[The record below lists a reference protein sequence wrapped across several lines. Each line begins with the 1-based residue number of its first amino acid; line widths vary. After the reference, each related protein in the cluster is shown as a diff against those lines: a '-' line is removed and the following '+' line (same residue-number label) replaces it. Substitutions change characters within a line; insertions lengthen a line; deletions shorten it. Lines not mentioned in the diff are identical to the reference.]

1 MYDFT
6 PQTADGKV
14 LWHFSM
20 SLDGFVAGPDHSM
33 DWLDGLSDTPGLIE
47 PYIETLGA
55 VLGGRDGYD
64 RYGDTK
70 PYGDWDGPV
79 FILTHHP
86 EDATPSPGVTFL
98 TCDVAEALRIA
109 VKAANGKN
117 VEVHS
122 ASIGRQ
128 LLQLG
133 LIDEIDLHVAPVL
146 LGDGIRLYDNP
157 GGTPIRLR
165 ATLQEDPL
173 AELTVR
179 YRPIR
184 DL

>member
-1 MYDFT
+1 MHEFT

-33 DWLDGLSDTPGLIE
+33 DWMDGLSDTPGIIE

-64 RYGDTK
+64 KYGDTK

-86 EDATPSPGVTFL
+86 EDAKPSPGVTFL
-98 TCDVAEALRIA
+98 NCDVAEALRIA

-133 LIDEIDLHVAPVL
+133 LIDEIDLHIAPVL